1 MEEEMETWSVR
12 ARNLPEHAA
21 NPIHTDA
28 GGRAAGF
35 DGALVAGVTVYAY
48 LTRPVVEAWGVDWLS
63 RGLAEVE
70 FTSPVLDDDPVDCVP
85 EAVDGGV
92 EVRAMVG
99 GDSRARLVAMP
110 VADDD
115 GPSTRPLHQPLEP
128 QVEALVGEWEGYGL
142 RAGEVAESEREVI
155 VKAARR
161 LGFNK
166 KEAVELVEALDVE
179 AAGEAV

>member
-21 NPIHTDA
+21 NPIHTDE
-28 GGRAAGF
+28 GGKAAGF
-35 DGALVAGVTVYAY
+35 DAALVAGVTVYAY

-85 EAVDGGV
+85 ETVDGGV

-110 VADDD
+110 VVDDD
-115 GPSTRPLHQPLEP
+115 GPPLPPADQARWSDFRMSLTEDLPRKR
-128 QVEALVGEWEGYGL
+128 VAYALIDQDAFPFV
-142 RAGEVAESEREVI
+142 RSAPDADPRTFDP
-155 VKAARR
+155 R
-161 LGFNK
+161 
-166 KEAVELVEALDVE
+166 
-179 AAGEAV
+179 

>member
-1 MEEEMETWSVR
+1 M
-12 ARNLPEHAA
+12 
-21 NPIHTDA
+21 
-28 GGRAAGF
+28 
-35 DGALVAGVTVYAY
+35 
-48 LTRPVVEAWGVDWLS
+48 
-63 RGLAEVE
+63 
-70 FTSPVLDDDPVDCVP
+70 
-85 EAVDGGV
+85 
-92 EVRAMVG
+92 
-99 GDSRARLVAMP
+99 
-110 VADDD
+110 DD
-115 GPSTRPLHQPLEP
+115 GSSTRPLRQPFEQ

>member
-21 NPIHTDA
+21 NPIHTDE
-28 GGRAAGF
+28 GGKAAGF
-35 DGALVAGVTVYAY
+35 EAALVAGVTVYAY

-70 FTSPVLDDDPVDCVP
+70 FTSPVLDDDTVDCVP

-110 VADDD
+110 VAEDD

-128 QVEALVGEWEGYGL
+128 QVEALAGEWDGYGL
-142 RAGEVAESEREVI
+142 RTGDDSYI
-155 VKAARR
+155 HSYIHITRR
-161 LGFNK
+161 NQETRLQNSYT
-166 KEAVELVEALDVE
+166 EYYIE
-179 AAGEAV
+179 